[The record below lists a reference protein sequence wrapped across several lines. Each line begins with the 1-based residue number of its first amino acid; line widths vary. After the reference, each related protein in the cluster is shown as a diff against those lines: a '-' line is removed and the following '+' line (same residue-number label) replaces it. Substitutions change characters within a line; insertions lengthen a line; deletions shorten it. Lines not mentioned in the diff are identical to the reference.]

1 MSETNSDKPMQAG
14 LHHRRCANH
23 AQREAAARCPECR
36 RFFCRECV
44 TEHESRVLC
53 ASCLAKK
60 SEAPGVKRKLPFRG
74 LFRVAQFVFGI
85 LLVWLLFYGLGD
97 LLVQIP
103 TSFHEGEFLEKL
115 AQ

>member
-1 MSETNSDKPMQAG
+1 LSEAKPVNSMPSG

-23 AQREAAARCPECR
+23 AQREAAARCPECK

-60 SEAPGVKRKLPFRG
+60 NETPQVKRKLPFRG
-74 LFRVAQFVFGI
+74 LFRFAQLVFGI
-85 LLVWLLFYGLGD
+85 LVVWILFYALGD

-103 TSFHEGEFLEKL
+103 TSFHEGEVWEKL